1 MNKLFLLIF
10 LTFSCLNSFSSNKGK
25 EEQSKQ
31 VIVEIDFGG
40 KQDNQQIA
48 VVWEKGITALEALQK
63 AADVK
68 THPVGQHVFVTT
80 IGQVEAKRG
89 DMAWYY
95 CINGQ
100 APKKLAI
107 SQIIKA
113 GDTISWRYVKD
124 VCSGKV
130 NVCKQ

>member
-1 MNKLFLLIF
+1 MNKAILLIF
-10 LTFSCLNSFSSNKGK
+10 VTLGCLNSFSANKSK
-25 EEQSKQ
+25 EQQ

-48 VVWEKGITALEALQK
+48 VAWEKGITALEALQK

-68 THPVGQHVFVTT
+68 THPVAQYVFVTT
-80 IGQVEAKRG
+80 IGSVEAKRG

-95 CINGQ
+95 RINGQ
-100 APKKLAI
+100 TPKKLAI
-107 SQIIKA
+107 SQA
-113 GDTISWRYVKD
+113 LASGDTISWRYVKD

-130 NVCKQ
+130 DVCKK